1 MKTHKMKSKSQHN
14 KILKEGVG
22 VLEAMRHT
30 KDEDGLPLDVCMM
43 EIYLTDV
50 DGQVLELEIGIDED
64 GKVEK
69 TFGTFEDEDAVIEV
83 ELEETYTGLLN

>member
-1 MKTHKMKSKSQHN
+1 MNKMKSKSQHN

-22 VLEAMRHT
+22 VLEAMRHA

>member
-22 VLEAMRHT
+22 VLEAMRHA

-43 EIYLTDV
+43 EIYLTDI

-64 GKVEK
+64 GEVEK